1 MTSFRH
7 SGTQWLARHC
17 DRERSESRVTVQMLP
32 ASAAGAGLPGAVPPR
47 LLTARLPGPQ
57 AASGPGAR
65 GGPSVPAASGGRATV
80 TV

>member
-47 LLTARLPGPQ
+47 LLTARLPGP
-57 AASGPGAR
+57 GPGAR
-65 GGPSVPAASGGRATV
+65 GGPSVPAASGGRAATV